1 MKTGNQTPRIC
12 IEPDILKTAGDDAI
26 LLMQAYGYKLD
37 PWQKTVLNCWL
48 GLTKE
53 GDYAVSSAGLSVPR
67 QNGKNAI
74 IEAREFYGMVVRR
87 EKILHTAHQTR
98 TSKRSFRR
106 LEAMF
111 ADKRHPEICAL
122 VKEIRYTNGEE
133 AIELTNGGRIE
144 FSTRTRQ
151 SARGFDGIGLI
162 VYDEA
167 QELTEDQVDAT
178 MATLAAS
185 ATNSRQVLYAGTPPY
200 PGCPGTVFRRI
211 RTSCTGG
218 EMPNAAWHEWGVD
231 ADSIDAIDIDNK
243 IIWYDSNPALGIRL
257 TEDFTRNELAT
268 LSKDG
273 FARERLGWWPPV
285 ATVQNEYVLDAAS
298 WEACRSMDKK
308 PDGKTAYGVKFTV
321 DGTEAVLCGAVIP
334 TDGPARIS
342 LIRRESMSRGVQ
354 WLADWLNER
363 YGKASCVVIDG
374 KNGADVLIDKIAP
387 VWRAKDCIIRS
398 GSKQVLAAVG
408 TLTAA
413 VNEQKLTWYFGQE
426 DLSNSATTS
435 VKRPFSGG
443 FGFGGENSAPIEAAS
458 LALWGA
464 QTSKRNPNKEMM
476 IG

>member
-1 MKTGNQTPRIC
+1 MRTGNQTPRIC
-12 IEPDILKTAGDDAI
+12 IEPDACRSDGDDAI
-26 LLMQAYGYKLD
+26 LLMSAYGYSLD
-37 PWQKTVLNCWL
+37 LWQKNILTCWL
-48 GLTKE
+48 GQTAS
-53 GDYAVSSAGLSVPR
+53 GDYAAATAGLSVPR
-67 QNGKNAI
+67 QNGKNAT

-111 ADKRHPEICAL
+111 TDRRHPEVCTL
-122 VKEIRYTNGEE
+122 VKDIRYTNGEE

-167 QELTEDQVDAT
+167 QELTDDQVEAT

-185 ATNSRQVLYAGTPPY
+185 ATNSRQIIYAGTPPY
-200 PGCPGTVFRRI
+200 PGCPGTVLRRI
-211 RTSCTGG
+211 RSACMSG
-218 EMPNAAWHEWGVD
+218 EMPDASWHEWSID
-231 ADSIDAIDIDNK
+231 ADGIDAIDVNDVNA
-243 IIWYDSNPALGIRL
+243 WYLTNPALGIRL
-257 TEDFTRNELAT
+257 SEDFTRNELKT

-285 ATVQNEYVLDAAS
+285 ATVQNEYVLDATR
-298 WEACRSMDKK
+298 WESCRSMEKK
-308 PDGKTAYGVKFTV
+308 PDGKTAYGVKFNV
-321 DGTEAVLCGAVIP
+321 DGTEVVLCGAVIP

-363 YGKASCVVIDG
+363 YVKASCVVIDG
-374 KNGADVLIDKIAP
+374 KNGADVLIDKISP
-387 VWRAKDCIIRS
+387 VWRAKDCIVRC

-426 DLSNSATTS
+426 DLNNSATSS

-464 QTSKRNPNKEMM
+464 QTAKRNPNKEMM